1 MNSCP
6 QQGPNTEWDSGSLA
20 VVSFIRSGSSMQTV
34 SQNCL
39 IILLALVT
47 QCHRLVVVSITWCV
61 CVIAYT
67 YCRRPEE
74 ITNRPREMK
83 LRLQVQTDRDTVRFM
98 YEASDILYLAI
109 NAIAWIY
116 LRKGKCKDS
125 CQLTYIHVHVCTDAC
140 LKLLQNYLI
149 QNYLLLK
156 LPTYFIHKPY
166 TCTCILLFCVI
177 RMLQ

>member
-6 QQGPNTEWDSGSLA
+6 RQGPNTEWDSGSLA

-34 SQNCL
+34 SQTCL
-39 IILLALVT
+39 SILLALVT
-47 QCHRLVVVSITWCV
+47 WCHRLVVVSITWCV

-74 ITNRPREMK
+74 ITNRPRETK

-98 YEASDILYLAI
+98 YEASDIPYLAI

-125 CQLTYIHVHVCTDAC
+125 CQLTYIHVQG
-140 LKLLQNYLI
+140 LL
-149 QNYLLLK
+149 
-156 LPTYFIHKPY
+156 H
-166 TCTCILLFCVI
+166 
-177 RMLQ
+177 